1 MPRWMVK
8 ALAVTPGLVIST
20 VVTSMVGATL
30 PALAGAILFVGGLAV
45 GVLLGAGAGESAAA
59 RVLLASRPARAEEL
73 DLLAGA
79 LTLLCRAQL
88 GPPLIRLRV
97 RPGEHAVAAGGFGR
111 RTVVVSAGLLD
122 AVERGHLSQDQ
133 AAAVIAHAAAL
144 ARGGWVRNDPVI
156 GFWSLPWQMIA
167 AVAQVVA
174 SVGRRLPLTSLVWRL
189 RGVVIAIAVVQSV
202 QLRQF
207 WLAATIA
214 GIGIVSYAMP
224 ALERR
229 WRQVLLDSGDV
240 AVREAGLAPPL
251 AAFLRRCPRTPSRQ
265 ARLRTL
271 EGSTQVLRPLGL
283 VR

>member
-20 VVTSMVGATL
+20 VVASMVGATL

-45 GVLLGAGAGESAAA
+45 GVLWGAGAGESAAA

-156 GFWSLPWQMIA
+156 GFWSLPWQIIA

-189 RGVVIAIAVVQSV
+189 RGIVIAIAVVQSV

-265 ARLRTL
+265 ARLRAL

>member
-122 AVERGHLSQDQ
+122 AVERGYLSQDQ

-156 GFWSLPWQMIA
+156 GFWSLPWQIIA

-189 RGVVIAIAVVQSV
+189 RGIVIAIAVVQSV

-229 WRQVLLDSGDV
+229 WRQVLIDSGDF

-271 EGSTQVLRPLGL
+271 EGSTLVLRPLGL

>member
-156 GFWSLPWQMIA
+156 GFWSLPWQIIA

-189 RGVVIAIAVVQSV
+189 RGIVIAIAVVQSV

-265 ARLRTL
+265 ARLRAL

>member
-1 MPRWMVK
+1 MVK

-156 GFWSLPWQMIA
+156 GFWSLPWQIIA

-189 RGVVIAIAVVQSV
+189 RGIVIAIAVVQSV

-265 ARLRTL
+265 ARLRAL